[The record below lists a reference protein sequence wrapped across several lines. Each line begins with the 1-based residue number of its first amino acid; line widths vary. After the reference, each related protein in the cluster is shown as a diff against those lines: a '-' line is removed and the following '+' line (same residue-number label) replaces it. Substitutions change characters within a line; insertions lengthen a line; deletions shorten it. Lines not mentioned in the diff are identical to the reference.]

1 MMKKILILSVSVL
14 LSYSAWA
21 QKYVPQVKTGTV
33 LNYTAYARAFDKT
46 LPAVLTIT
54 EINAPLRIKWLI
66 NGLGTGTYEIS
77 AKAIQSG
84 TKMALREPGFEDVI
98 KLKDS
103 ETLAFLSKD
112 TFAALT
118 GNKAFELNGQ
128 KFTVTEGAAS
138 YTIDGK
144 EADTFYA
151 VTANGKTK
159 IWVLNNPDFPLICK
173 IEGAPQGIDLA
184 LNSVQ

>member
-1 MMKKILILSVSVL
+1 MKTISILFAFVAVSL
-14 LSYSAWA
+14 NALA
-21 QKYVPQVKTGTV
+21 QKYVPQIKTGTV

-46 LPAVLTIT
+46 LPAVLTIS
-54 EINAPLRIKWLI
+54 EINAPMRIKWLI

-84 TKMALREPGFEDVI
+84 TKMALREPGFEEVT

-112 TFAALT
+112 TFTALIS
-118 GNKAFELNGQ
+118 NKAFELNGQ
-128 KFTVTEGAAS
+128 KFTVTEGAPS
-138 YTIDGK
+138 YMIDGK

-159 IWVLNNPDFPLICK
+159 IWILNNPDFPLICK

>member
-1 MMKKILILSVSVL
+1 MKKTLTFILCTL
-14 LSYSAWA
+14 LSITVWA

-33 LNYTAYARAFDKT
+33 LNYTAFARALGQS
-46 LPAVLTIT
+46 LPAVLTINDL
-54 EINAPLRIKWLI
+54 NAPLKMKWVI
-66 NGLGTGTYEIS
+66 NGLGTGIFEIS

-84 TKMALREPGFEDVI
+84 NKMALREPGFDAVT
-98 KLKDS
+98 KLKDN
-103 ETLAFLSKD
+103 ETIAFLSKD
-112 TFAALT
+112 TFAALLN
-118 GNKAFELNGQ
+118 NKAFELNGQ

-138 YTIDGK
+138 YNLEGK

-151 VTANGKTK
+151 ITANGKTK
-159 IWVLNNPDFPLICK
+159 IWILNNPEFPLICK